1 MRLSVTCRCE
11 SASFERDRKGRRA
24 LLATIVAGSLFAF
37 VSPAAADCLIDWPTH
52 FLCSLDTKGEASVSC
67 RTPSLRSHKFSPGAH
82 IYFFQG
88 HCALSNGA
96 ASNIPY
102 TVDGMWSGD
111 DVQEIAKFGKYG
123 IVKTH
128 AHCGGVDPWLN
139 SVTCSA
145 DVIKSG
151 EDFSYNLEDTIQD
164 SWGVP
169 PYPRTAN
176 ALSVQQKQ
184 QLLAEAKAQPLIV
197 QAYAPIIVS
206 PDDGAGIIVNQPFDI
221 KVQSDPNYGLG
232 WQFIYYQDPN
242 NPKLELVK
250 PLWTK
255 PVGGAHQ
262 VAAFQLSK
270 KGLWLYRT
278 RSLSLPPSAW
288 SSNGNFRK
296 ISVH

>member
-1 MRLSVTCRCE
+1 MRLSLAPHCNF
-11 SASFERDRKGRRA
+11 ALFERDRKGRRT
-24 LLATIVAGSLFAF
+24 LFATIVAGLLLAF
-37 VSPAAADCLIDWPTH
+37 VSSAAAGCLIEWPAP
-52 FLCSLDTKGEASVSC
+52 FLCYLDTKGEASVSC
-67 RTPSLRSHKFSPGAH
+67 RTPRLSSHKFSPGAH

-88 HCALSNGA
+88 QCAVSTNGA

-123 IVKTH
+123 TVKVH

-164 SWGVP
+164 SWAIP

-197 QAYAPIIVS
+197 QTYAPVIIN
-206 PDDGAGIIVNQPFDI
+206 PDDGAAIIVNQQFDI
-221 KVQSDPNYGLG
+221 KVQSDPNYGLE

-255 PVGGAHQ
+255 LLGLHK
-262 VAAFQLSK
+262 VATFQLWK

-278 RSLSLPPSAW
+278 RSLSLPPSDW

-296 ISVH
+296 ISVQ

>member
-1 MRLSVTCRCE
+1 MRLSIAPQRNF
-11 SASFERDRKGRRA
+11 ALFERDRKERRT
-24 LLATIVAGSLFAF
+24 LFATIVAGSLLAF
-37 VSPAAADCLIDWPTH
+37 VSPAAAGCLIEWPAP

-67 RTPSLRSHKFSPGAH
+67 PTPTLKSHKFSPGAH

-88 HCALSNGA
+88 QCAVSTNGA

-102 TVDGMWSGD
+102 TVDGMWSGL

-123 IVKTH
+123 TVKVH

-139 SVTCSA
+139 SVACSA

-164 SWGVP
+164 SWAIP

-197 QAYAPIIVS
+197 QTYAPVIVS
-206 PDDGAGIIVNQPFDI
+206 PDDGAAIIVNQQFDI

-250 PLWTK
+250 PLWTMPLGPHK
-255 PVGGAHQ
+255 
-262 VAAFQLSK
+262 VATFQLGK

-278 RSLSLPPSAW
+278 RSLSLPPSDW

-296 ISVH
+296 ISVQ